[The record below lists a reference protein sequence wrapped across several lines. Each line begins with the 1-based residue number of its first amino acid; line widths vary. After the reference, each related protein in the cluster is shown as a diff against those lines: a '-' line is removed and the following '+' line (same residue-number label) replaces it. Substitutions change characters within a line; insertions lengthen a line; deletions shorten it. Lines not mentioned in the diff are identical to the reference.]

1 LTTLR
6 LKKVLLEG
14 VALRRT
20 LNRLAMEI
28 VERNDSLD
36 NLVLIGIY
44 TGGAHLAKRIQRYIK
59 RIEGVTLPLGTI
71 DITLY
76 RDDVFRG
83 LEVPMIGYTKFDF
96 TIDGKKV
103 VLVDDVLYTG
113 RTIRAA
119 LDLLVDLGRPK
130 SVQLAVLADRGH
142 RELPIQPDYC
152 GMKIETADN
161 ESVKLEVKEEDF
173 EVDRICLREKVKPR
187 AKAAAKEPAKKTK
200 AKTTKKSSAKP
211 KKAAAKPK
219 AATKAT
225 AKKTTTK
232 TATAKPAKKAAAKP
246 KAAAKN
252 TKKTTK
258 TSKTGKST
266 STTTRKRKGN

>member
-1 LTTLR
+1 MTALR
-6 LKKVLLEG
+6 LKRVLLEG
-14 VALRRT
+14 IALRRT

-28 VERNDSLD
+28 IERNDSLD
-36 NLVLIGIY
+36 NIVLIGIY
-44 TGGAHLAKRIQRYIK
+44 TGGAHLAGRIQRYIK
-59 RIEGVTLPLGTI
+59 RIEGVSLPLGTI

-83 LEVPMIGYTKFDF
+83 LEVPMIGYTKIDF

-152 GMKIETADN
+152 GMRIETADD
-161 ESVKLEVKEEDF
+161 ESVKLEVKEEGA
-173 EVDRICLREKVKPR
+173 EIDRVCLREKVKPR
-187 AKAAAKEPAKKTK
+187 ARAAATKTK
-200 AKTTKKSSAKP
+200 AK
-211 KKAAAKPK
+211 PK
-219 AATKAT
+219 AKAGAKAVVTKAPR
-225 AKKTTTK
+225 AVP
-232 TATAKPAKKAAAKP
+232 AAKKAAAK
-246 KAAAKN
+246 KAPAKKTA
-252 TKKTTK
+252 TKKSAAPKPEKGKQEK
-258 TSKTGKST
+258 TRT
-266 STTTRKRKGN
+266 STTARKRKGK

>member
-1 LTTLR
+1 
-6 LKKVLLEG
+6 
-14 VALRRT
+14 
-20 LNRLAMEI
+20 MEI

-36 NLVLIGIY
+36 NVVLIGIY
-44 TGGAHLAKRIQRYIK
+44 TGGAHLAKRVQRYIK
-59 RIEGVTLPLGTI
+59 RIEGVTLPLGII

-96 TIDGKKV
+96 TIDGKKI

-119 LDLLVDLGRPK
+119 LDLLVDLGRPT

-161 ESVKLEVKEEDF
+161 ESVKLEVKEEGF

-187 AKAAAKEPAKKTK
+187 AKAAAKEAATKKTK
-200 AKTTKKSSAKP
+200 AKTSAKGT
-211 KKAAAKPK
+211 
-219 AATKAT
+219 ATK
-225 AKKTTTK
+225 
-232 TATAKPAKKAAAKP
+232 AKKAAAKP
-246 KAAAKN
+246 KTTTKPTTKKAAAPK
-252 TKKTTK
+252 TKAATKTTKTSK

-266 STTTRKRKGN
+266 STATRKRKGK